1 MDDARRLP
9 PGARLEWLG
18 SRLARAA
25 SAAGWGALALAAAA
39 QFASRVGPGRWSL
52 LIAVAAALP
61 LTALAAAISTLDALL
76 RHHARRAVIGVV
88 LSALGMLSVA
98 PGVRAAADPPPWAAD
113 GPVLRIL
120 AVNPYIGNADPGL
133 LEGLRR
139 AAAAADVVVVCELER
154 PTIERPILDDP
165 ALRARFPYRVRA
177 DDVVVLSRHPLEELR
192 RDDMGGAGAGDEVTL
207 LRVGAPRPFL
217 FVGAHAKA
225 PLDRSARRR
234 HAALFAWAAERF
246 RSSRGDGVPLVM
258 AGDLNAARWQPSL
271 ASLLAAGARDA
282 HELAGRPF
290 AVTWPTRVGGL
301 PAIPFLHLD
310 HVLVNDGVA
319 VRSVRD
325 VDMPGSDHQSVL
337 AELVVDPAW
346 SARLGAGPT

>member
-1 MDDARRLP
+1 VDDTDRETRL
-9 PGARLEWLG
+9 GA
-18 SRLARAA
+18 RLARAA
-25 SAAGWGALALAAAA
+25 AAAGWGALAVAAVA

-52 LIAVAAALP
+52 LIAAAAALP
-61 LTALAAAISTLDALL
+61 LTALGAAVSTLDALL
-76 RHHARRAVIGVV
+76 RHHARRAAVGVV
-88 LSALGMLSVA
+88 LSALGLLSVA
-98 PGVRAAADPPPWAAD
+98 PSVRAAADPPPWAAD
-113 GPVLRIL
+113 GPVLRVL
-120 AVNPYIGNADPGL
+120 GVNPYLGNDDPGL

-139 AAAAADVVVVCELER
+139 AAASADVVVVCELQR

-165 ALRARFPYRVRA
+165 GLLARFPHRIRA
-177 DDVVVLSRHPLEELR
+177 DDVVVLSRYPLEELR
-192 RDDMGGAGAGDEVTL
+192 RDDLGGGGDEVTL

-246 RSSRGDGVPLVM
+246 RASHRDGVPLVL

-271 ASLLAAGARDA
+271 ASVLAAGARDA
-282 HELAGRPF
+282 HEVAGRPF

-301 PAIPFLHLD
+301 PTIPFLHLD

-325 VDMPGSDHQSVL
+325 VDIPGSDHQSVL
-337 AELVVDPAW
+337 AELVVDPSW
-346 SARLGAGPT
+346 SARLGAAPT